1 MGLNR
6 LGDVVIKI
14 EHIMT
19 IDSLSLNFYHASMD
33 FSIDNTE
40 IFMIDEIEIQSYL
53 LMFTEWSNDEIH
65 DYLRRKALNY
75 CIDSNWWEMDQKN
88 NLIFTK
94 SLCCDYR

>member
-53 LMFTEWSNDEIH
+53 LMFTE
-65 DYLRRKALNY
+65 
-75 CIDSNWWEMDQKN
+75 
-88 NLIFTK
+88 
-94 SLCCDYR
+94 